1 MDRSTDLFYIY
12 IYKNCRYK
20 KINYPQI
27 HQIFFVSLFIF
38 SRDQTTRLL
47 IKLLMDEVKLEK
59 KKKNGMLLCFKTPF
73 LFFFSKFKREHHFN
87 RVIFIII
94 FTIYPNRVF

>member
-47 IKLLMDEVKLEK
+47 IKLLMGEVKLEK
-59 KKKNGMLLCFKTPF
+59 KKKMGCFYALKLLS
-73 LFFFSKFKREHHFN
+73 FFFFLNLNANITS
-87 RVIFIII
+87 IAL
-94 FTIYPNRVF
+94 YL